1 MADHRSRIESAIN
14 KYLKR
19 QQTGRSEPKR
29 KNKKPEDITVGE
41 CKSWYKR
48 HGFDMSIIESKA
60 SYSQASGRY
69 TSFTVES
76 GYSDSSGNDKHGNAV
91 YVEFK
96 ARGKRSTLREGQRD
110 FLLRKIK
117 TNCFAV
123 CVDSAELLHDY
134 YYHWI
139 SLTDSDRRKYLFSLI
154 PKHRIRDSGGDL
166 F

>member
-1 MADHRSRIESAIN
+1 MTSHRFRIEAAIN
-14 KYLKR
+14 KYLKK
-19 QQTGRSEPKR
+19 QQQGRSEPKR
-29 KNKKPEDITVGE
+29 KNKKPEEITVGE
-41 CKSWYKR
+41 CRAWYKR
-48 HGFDMSIIESKA
+48 HGLDMSIVESKA
-60 SYSQASGRY
+60 NYNPTTGRY

-76 GYSDSSGNDKHGNAV
+76 GYSDSSGNDKHGNACF
-91 YVEFK
+91 VEFK
-96 ARGKRSTLREGQRD
+96 ALGKRGTLREGQRA

-139 SLTDSDRRKYLFSLI
+139 SLLDSDRRKYLFSLI
-154 PKHRIRDSGGDL
+154 PKGRVSNTSSDL